1 MSNQEYII
9 LNIKI
14 DLDGD
19 IKEKGIEYN
28 YSANTNQESKK
39 SSIFIPRTAYIGDK
53 DAFTTSNF
61 SKNPIEIFLST
72 TNLIDFLRD
81 RPQIFK
87 KQSELLYNQRNK
99 LDAEIRKLEN
109 ENMIGQNNVEHI
121 NDLKNEKKIIN
132 NLIYDSNLKLILPLL
147 FKKNDFFY
155 LKDNKYKIIKNYII
169 NTDVSNNISEKN
181 ISDQEL
187 LTNLENEKSVSIYND
202 SNEEL
207 IYNLK
212 NKLYDNIDDD
222 NIKKLYKE
230 DLTPSIREEIKK
242 AIKIYREQIKV
253 AADKEAK
260 EYIEKNKKEIFNT
273 IIKNMNEEEKRKKSN
288 IKYEYIKFKGI
299 VASQYKNQNDIT
311 IKLTVRKIYDKVKDK
326 IRAENIIYNCKT
338 RKKRIK
344 ELYHE
349 LFDIKSLKTT
359 LDYEAEGF
367 KLYYLDIKSQKNMNE
382 IYSEWKKL
390 SDSKKQKYINIA
402 QIIKDNKNI
411 SNDNDES
418 IKKISDKIER
428 NISGQINPNNIK
440 EQSEYIISGFKL
452 FCKYKNKESYNKKK
466 LDIDKLYQEYSNLL
480 DKERNFYIDIADI
493 AKKYKSGSGTQK
505 NKINIKKY
513 YNFDNINNNNY
524 KNKLARLKTMQN
536 LLRQQQMQDFI
547 LDDELKNDLSRDK
560 FMINL
565 LNMQ

>member
-155 LKDNKYKIIKNYII
+155 LKDNKYKIIKNYTI

>member
-155 LKDNKYKIIKNYII
+155 LKDNKYKIIKNYTI

-187 LTNLENEKSVSIYND
+187 LTNLENEKSDSIYNN

-349 LFDIKSLKTT
+349 LFDIKSLKST

>member
-28 YSANTNQESKK
+28 YSVNTNPESKK
-39 SSIFIPRTAYIGDK
+39 STIFIPRTAYIGDK
-53 DAFTTSNF
+53 DAFITSNF

-99 LDAEIRKLEN
+99 LHAEIRKLEN
-109 ENMIGQNNVEHI
+109 EKIFGQDNDKDI
-121 NDLKNEKKIIN
+121 NDLKNQKKIIN
-132 NLIYDSNLKLILPLL
+132 NHIYDSNLKLILPLL
-147 FKKNDFFY
+147 FKKNDIFY
-155 LKDNKYKIIKNYII
+155 FKDDKYKIIKNYTI

-181 ISDQEL
+181 ISEQEL
-187 LTNLENEKSVSIYND
+187 LANLENDKSESIYNN
-202 SNEEL
+202 SNEQL

-212 NKLYDNIDDD
+212 HKRYNNINDDTIKLLFEQN
-222 NIKKLYKE
+222 
-230 DLTPSIREEIKK
+230 LTPAIREQIKK
-242 AIKIYREQIKV
+242 AIKRYREQIK
-253 AADKEAK
+253 ADADKEAK

-273 IIKNMNEEEKRKKSN
+273 IVKNMNEEEKRKKSN

-299 VASQYKNQNDIT
+299 VATQYKNQNDIT

-326 IRAENIIYNCKT
+326 ITAENIIYNCKT

-344 ELYHE
+344 DLYHE
-349 LFDIKSLKTT
+349 LFDIKSLKST
-359 LDYEAEGF
+359 LDFEAEGF

-382 IYSEWKKL
+382 IYSDWKNL
-390 SDSKKQKYINIA
+390 SNSKKQKYIDIA
-402 QIIKDNKNI
+402 QIIKDNKNM

-418 IKKISDKIER
+418 IKKISDEIER
-428 NISGQINPNNIK
+428 NLEGQINPNHIK
-440 EQSEYIISGFKL
+440 EHLEYIMSGFKL
-452 FCKYKNKESYNKKK
+452 FCKYKNKELYNKKK

-513 YNFDNINNNNY
+513 YNFDNINY
-524 KNKLARLKTMQN
+524 KNKLDRLKAMQH
-536 LLRQQQMQDFI
+536 LLRQQQMHDFI
-547 LDDELKNDLSRDK
+547 LDDDLKNNLSRDK

-565 LNMQ
+565 LNKQ

>member
-187 LTNLENEKSVSIYND
+187 LTNLENEKSDSIYNN

-349 LFDIKSLKTT
+349 LFDIKSLKST

>member
-187 LTNLENEKSVSIYND
+187 LTNLENEKSDSIYNN

>member
-155 LKDNKYKIIKNYII
+155 LKDNKYKIIKNYTI

-181 ISDQEL
+181 IYDQEL
-187 LTNLENEKSVSIYND
+187 LTNLENEKSDSIYNN

>member
-155 LKDNKYKIIKNYII
+155 LKDNKYKIIKNYTI

-187 LTNLENEKSVSIYND
+187 LTNLENEKSDSIYNN

>member
-1 MSNQEYII
+1 MII
-9 LNIKI
+9 L
-14 DLDGD
+14 
-19 IKEKGIEYN
+19 
-28 YSANTNQESKK
+28 
-39 SSIFIPRTAYIGDK
+39 
-53 DAFTTSNF
+53 
-61 SKNPIEIFLST
+61 
-72 TNLIDFLRD
+72 
-81 RPQIFK
+81 
-87 KQSELLYNQRNK
+87 
-99 LDAEIRKLEN
+99 
-109 ENMIGQNNVEHI
+109 
-121 NDLKNEKKIIN
+121 
-132 NLIYDSNLKLILPLL
+132 
-147 FKKNDFFY
+147 
-155 LKDNKYKIIKNYII
+155 
-169 NTDVSNNISEKN
+169 
-181 ISDQEL
+181 
-187 LTNLENEKSVSIYND
+187 
-202 SNEEL
+202 
-207 IYNLK
+207 
-212 NKLYDNIDDD
+212 
-222 NIKKLYKE
+222 KKLYKE

-428 NISGQINPNNIK
+428 NISGT
-440 EQSEYIISGFKL
+440 
-452 FCKYKNKESYNKKK
+452 
-466 LDIDKLYQEYSNLL
+466 D
-480 DKERNFYIDIADI
+480 
-493 AKKYKSGSGTQK
+493 
-505 NKINIKKY
+505 
-513 YNFDNINNNNY
+513 
-524 KNKLARLKTMQN
+524 
-536 LLRQQQMQDFI
+536 
-547 LDDELKNDLSRDK
+547 
-560 FMINL
+560 
-565 LNMQ
+565 

>member
-28 YSANTNQESKK
+28 YSVNTNQESKK

-187 LTNLENEKSVSIYND
+187 LTNLENEKSDSIYNN

-349 LFDIKSLKTT
+349 LFDIKSLKST